1 MIRRSQR
8 IMSDENLKRRGSL
21 DSPPILAKV
30 PKLENDPVTEGK
42 LDENSENHHVLMER
56 YQKMKIKI
64 NDIFMEKI
72 EKIMK
77 KVDDQEATL
86 DIKSKLGKVL
96 DLNSK
101 LDKVLNVLDE
111 KPERPKQRTFM
122 QFYGNVMEWSWQGH
136 FDTENFMKNYGITG
150 KKVLWI
156 IGNFCPLCIN
166 LLDWYLQARLS
177 ACGRGDV
184 STPSFGS
191 HPNPISTMGGR
202 LCPPYTGVHTKF

>member
-1 MIRRSQR
+1 
-8 IMSDENLKRRGSL
+8 MSDESLKRKVSL
-21 DSPPILAKV
+21 DSPQNLTKV
-30 PKLENDPVTEGK
+30 PKLENDQVTEKK
-42 LDENSENHHVLMER
+42 LDENSENHDVLME
-56 YQKMKIKI
+56 KKLSLEKKI
-64 NDIFMEKI
+64 NDVLMEKI
-72 EKIMK
+72 KQILK
-77 KVDDQEATL
+77 KVDNQEAT
-86 DIKSKLGKVL
+86 L

-166 LLDWYLQARLS
+166 LLAWYLHDS
-177 ACGRGDV
+177 
-184 STPSFGS
+184 
-191 HPNPISTMGGR
+191 
-202 LCPPYTGVHTKF
+202 

>member
-8 IMSDENLKRRGSL
+8 IMSDKNLKRGGSL

-30 PKLENDPVTEGK
+30 PKLENDTVTEGK
-42 LDENSENHHVLMER
+42 HDENNENHHVLMER

-64 NDIFMEKI
+64 NDVFMEKI

-86 DIKSKLGKVL
+86 DIKSKLCKAL

-150 KKVLWI
+150 K
-156 IGNFCPLCIN
+156 
-166 LLDWYLQARLS
+166 
-177 ACGRGDV
+177 
-184 STPSFGS
+184 
-191 HPNPISTMGGR
+191 
-202 LCPPYTGVHTKF
+202 